1 MPERVQQK
9 EIYKLYNK
17 KNKKKTSKLFTFSC
31 SADIHPLKFPNYSR
45 LNHSLFLSLL
55 TPTDMCLQS
64 EAARAEPKPALT
76 RCSNFETQY
85 VVSL

>member
-17 KNKKKTSKLFTFSC
+17 KTKKTSKLFTFSC

-55 TPTDMCLQS
+55 TPTS
-64 EAARAEPKPALT
+64 T

>member
-17 KNKKKTSKLFTFSC
+17 KKTKPSKLFTFSC